1 MYIEYFYHV
10 FPIRVALANLR
21 MLFNIYK
28 EDNHLVPNVCSN
40 DAFSS
45 PQYLHVELDMVTIL
59 NKCSVYP
66 AGYYLKNDSNI
77 FYYNYSTKVKTV
89 SMPFIFRSVFVSHYL
104 YFVQYAL
111 LNICPHSLP
120 QIRTGPEIHTSPTQR
135 IHLVFPFNFLQ
146 ATAIGHSI

>member
-1 MYIEYFYHV
+1 MHFTEIIRSLYSLCTYIEYFYISIRTTTWFQLCV
-10 FPIRVALANLR
+10 LMFLFPIY
-21 MLFNIYK
+21 I
-28 EDNHLVPNVCSN
+28 
-40 DAFSS
+40 
-45 PQYLHVELDMVTIL
+45 VTIL

-66 AGYYLKNDSNI
+66 PGYYLKYDSNI
-77 FYYNYSTKVKTV
+77 SYYNYSTKIEFV